1 MMKEETKK
9 ATLKRAIFLYNN
21 EAGKSKI
28 DARAKEI
35 VEILK
40 KGGYDATS
48 EILDF
53 KSVDTPQRINDFDL
67 VVVAGGDGT
76 VNYIVNI
83 LKQNG
88 SNATLGIIPSG
99 TANDFAFALG
109 MSRNPLKAAAQ
120 IASGETDFVDCGYV
134 NGLYFVNIFSFGLF
148 ATTSQRTPNSQK
160 RIFGKLAYIFQ
171 GVKEL
176 EQLHD
181 MELIINTDEESFKIK
196 SLMTLVLNGRTAGGW
211 HLATG
216 ASVTDGK
223 FDCLILKSNNFVR
236 SLLTAFWFLVGGTPS
251 GVKRLRSSNIQ
262 ILSSENEPTDA
273 DGQRGVDFPL
283 NIECLQRELKVII
296 PSKNI

>member
-1 MMKEETKK
+1 M
-9 ATLKRAIFLYNN
+9 KRAIFLYNN
-21 EAGKSKI
+21 DAGKTKI
-28 DARAKEI
+28 DTQAREI
-35 VEILK
+35 VKILNG
-40 KGGYDATS
+40 GGYDAIS
-48 EILDF
+48 EIIDF
-53 KSVDTPQRINDFDL
+53 KSEDTYQRFEEFDL

-76 VNYIVNI
+76 VNYVVNI
-83 LKQNG
+83 LKQGG
-88 SNATLGIIPSG
+88 SKATLGIIPSG

-109 MSRNPLKAAAQ
+109 MSRKPLKAAAQ
-120 IASGETDFVDCGYV
+120 IASGTVDSVDCGYV

-148 ATTSQRTPNSQK
+148 ATTSQRTPNKMK

-176 EQLHD
+176 ELMHD
-181 MELIINTDEESFKIK
+181 MNLIINTDEESFKIK

-211 HLATG
+211 HLAKG
-216 ASVTDGK
+216 ASITDGK

-236 SLLTAFWFLVGGTPS
+236 SLLTAFWFLVGGNPS
-251 GVKRLRSSNIQ
+251 GVKRLRSRNIQ

-296 PSKNI
+296 PSNKI